1 MKNQKEFEA
10 EFEALLIKHE
20 VAQCVSIF
28 PMEGITRTL
37 AYAAKKEEEVE
48 ISQTFDKLGQL
59 VGGFNVT
66 NANKLIEFLERYAEL
81 AIRKDEEVISQVT
94 WEKMAYDNAERILS
108 EEDYEQLENAQ
119 ILKHAA
125 VEANEWERAA
135 THREAEL
142 KLLSKVIDDINKFD

>member
-1 MKNQKEFEA
+1 MKNPKEFTD
-10 EFEALLIKHE
+10 EFEALLIKYE
-20 VAQCVSIF
+20 VSQCISIF
-28 PMEGITRTL
+28 PMEDLTRTIVH
-37 AYAAKKEEEVE
+37 ATNKEEEVD
-48 ISQTFDKLGQL
+48 ISQTFDKLGKL
-59 VGGFNVT
+59 VGGLNVT
-66 NANKLIEFLERYAEL
+66 NTKALIELIEKTFEAYER
-81 AIRKDEEVISQVT
+81 EEYVITQVT

-119 ILKHAA
+119 ILKLAA

>member
-1 MKNQKEFEA
+1 MKNPKEFEA

-28 PMEGITRTL
+28 PMEGLTRTL

-66 NANKLIEFLERYAEL
+66 NANKLIEFLERYTDL
-81 AIRKDEEVISQVT
+81 AIGKGEEVISQVT
-94 WEKMAYDNAERILS
+94 WEKMAYDNAERLLS
-108 EEDYEQLENAQ
+108 EDDYERLEET
-119 ILKHAA
+119 ITLKNAA
-125 VEANEWERAA
+125 VRANEWERAA
-135 THREAEL
+135 IHREEEL
-142 KLLSKVIDDINKFD
+142 RLLSKVMDDINKFD